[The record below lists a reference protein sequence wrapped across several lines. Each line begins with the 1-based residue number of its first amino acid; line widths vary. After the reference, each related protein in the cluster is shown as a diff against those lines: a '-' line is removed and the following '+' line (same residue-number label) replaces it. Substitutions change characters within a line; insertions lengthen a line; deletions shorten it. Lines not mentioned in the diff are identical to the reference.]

1 MNALPATVNRR
12 ILIVDDA
19 ASIHA
24 DYAKILSPQSID
36 DDDLDS
42 AERALF
48 GSTAAATAQGFLLD
62 SAFQGLEALHK
73 VETALANDLPYAL
86 AFIDMRMPPGWDGL
100 LTIERLWQVD
110 PELQVVLC
118 TAYSDYSWE
127 DIDARLA
134 FGDRLLILKK
144 PFDAIEIRQMASA
157 LTTKWQISADAA
169 LKIALLEQAVKANDP
184 QPSELPAAQGSDAPP
199 PLTED
204 NR

>member
-42 AERALF
+42 TERALF
-48 GSTAAATAQGFLLD
+48 GSTAAATAQSFLLD
-62 SAFQGLEALHK
+62 SAFQGLEALSK

-110 PELQVVLC
+110 PKLQVVLC

-157 LTTKWQISADAA
+157 LTTKWQLNADAA
-169 LKIALLEQAVKANDP
+169 LKIALLEQALKTSHP
-184 QPSELPAAQGSDAPP
+184 QPAESPGAQDSDTAPP
-199 PLTED
+199 LSED